1 MLRTKGE
8 TRESRLPGRVGRF
21 PVTVRGQGK
30 TSGGFIFRGA
40 R

>member
-30 TSGGFIFRGA
+30 TDADGPEMA
-40 R
+40 MP

>member
-30 TSGGFIFRGA
+30 TDADGHETVMP
-40 R
+40 